1 VSAKGGPE
9 RELRPILGAA
19 SAATAG
25 IVAPAAV
32 FAPAGRDRVTLYV
45 IAAAV
50 AALLVV
56 PWAAAGGPSALMRA
70 IGGDVS
76 LWPVLTASAI
86 ALACAYREADR
97 WTAVFCGFA
106 VAWAFVSAL
115 VTGPTGPS
123 FGWGAAIALAALT
136 VAFARAIA
144 RRGVFAGDPTVATI
158 VVVIATLL
166 VIFIFYPV
174 AKSLLAALFDAR
186 GNFAPQLAAQRL
198 LTEDIWGLGCFG
210 GGTRCGVAINSAIL
224 ATLVGILSTLLGLV
238 FALVVQRGGGRYSGI
253 LKLMSILPIV
263 TPPFVI
269 ALALVVLFGRTGLV
283 TGWLDACCGIPRS
296 RWIYGLPGVTLAQL
310 LTFSPIAFMILYGAL
325 QAISPALEE
334 AAQTLRASRARVF
347 RTVTWPLLRPALAN
361 AFLLGFV
368 ESLADFGNPI
378 VLAGNFDVLST
389 KIFFAVAGAQHD
401 PGRAAALAAVLLGLT
416 LIAFYL
422 QQRWIGRLSYVTVTG
437 KGDGGLPGKLPK
449 PLWNTVFAIAVSWI
463 AFTLVC
469 YLIIFIGGFVKDIG
483 RGDMTL
489 TFHHLLQG
497 FAIAFDNK
505 ASIFTGSAWPSLFN
519 TITVAAVAAP
529 LTAAIGLLA
538 AYVITRHR
546 FVGRRAFEF
555 LTLVSFAIPGTVIGV
570 SYIVAFNVAP
580 LELTGGM
587 AILVLCFV
595 FRNMPV
601 GVRAGVAA
609 LAQIDKT
616 LDEASSTL
624 RASTVRTLR
633 EVILPLLRP
642 AILATLVFSFT
653 HAMTA
658 VSAVI
663 FLATAKYNLATVY
676 VINRVEAGEYPLAI
690 AYSAVLIVV
699 MLFVLLAMQL
709 LVGDTRLGR
718 RSAPALVTGN

>member
-1 VSAKGGPE
+1 M
-9 RELRPILGAA
+9 
-19 SAATAG
+19 SAAAL
-25 IVAPAAV
+25 APAV
-32 FAPAGRDRVTLYV
+32 FVPAGRDRAILG
-45 IAAAV
+45 AAALALLAV
-50 AALLVV
+50 AAA
-56 PWAAAGGPSALMRA
+56 PWALAGGASALAR
-70 IGGDVS
+70 
-76 LWPVLTASAI
+76 
-86 ALACAYREADR
+86 ALAGELSFWPLLAAAAAALLCAWRGHDR
-97 WTAVFCGFA
+97 ATAWGAGLGF
-106 VAWAFVSAL
+106 AWAFAAGFAA
-115 VTGPTGPS
+115 GPAGAS
-123 FGWGAAIALAALT
+123 FGWGAAVALGALA
-136 VAFARAIA
+136 VVVARALA
-144 RRGVFAGDPTVATI
+144 RRGLFGGDATVATI
-158 VVVIATLL
+158 VVAIAVLL
-166 VIFIFYPV
+166 ALFVFFPV
-174 AKSLLAALFDAR
+174 GKSLLAALFDSKGA
-186 GNFAPQLAAQRL
+186 FAPALAVQRL
-198 LTEDIWGLGCFG
+198 LTEDIWGLACLIG
-210 GGTRCGVAINSAIL
+210 GGRCGVAINSALL
-224 ATLVGILSTLLGLV
+224 ATVVGLLSTLLGLV
-238 FALVVQRGGGRYSGI
+238 LALVAQRGGKRYAGVTR
-253 LKLMSILPIV
+253 LMSILPIV

-283 TGWLDACCGIPRS
+283 TGWLESAFAIPRS
-296 RWIYGLPGVTLAQL
+296 RWLYGLPGVTIAQL
-310 LTFSPIAFMILYGAL
+310 LTFSPIAFMILHGAL
-325 QAISPALEE
+325 GAISPALEE

-378 VLAGNFDVLST
+378 VLAGNFEVLST

-416 LIAFYL
+416 LLAFWL
-422 QQRWIGRLSYVTVTG
+422 QQRWVGKLSYVTITG
-437 KGDGGLPGKLPK
+437 KGDGGLHAQLPR
-449 PLWNTVFAIAVSWI
+449 PLWLGCFTTAALWI
-463 AFTLVC
+463 GFTLVC
-469 YLIIFIGGFVKDIG
+469 YAIILTGGFVKDIG
-483 RGDMTL
+483 RGEMTL
-489 TFHHLLQG
+489 TLHHFAAG
-497 FAIAFDNK
+497 FAAGWGEHGF
-505 ASIFTGSAWPSLFN
+505 AFTGSAWNSFF
-519 TITVAAVAAP
+519 TTVIVAAVAAP
-529 LTAAIGLLA
+529 LTAVVGLLA

-555 LTLVSFAIPGTVIGV
+555 LTMVSFAIPGTVIGV

-609 LAQIDKT
+609 LAQIDRT

-676 VINRVEAGEYPLAI
+676 IIGRVEAGEYPLAI
-690 AYSAVLIVV
+690 AYSSVLIAF
-699 MLFVLLAMQL
+699 MLTVLLLMHK
-709 LVGDTRLGR
+709 LVGETRLGR
-718 RSAPALVTGN
+718 RATPVLATGN

>member
-1 VSAKGGPE
+1 ME
-9 RELRPILGAA
+9 N
-19 SAATAG
+19 TAL
-25 IVAPAAV
+25 APAV
-32 FAPAGRDRVTLYV
+32 FAPAARDRATVYV
-45 IAAAV
+45 AGVALAALVMVPWAAGGGPSALLRAWNGDTAMWPLLAATVIAMICAAREYDRAAAV
-50 AALLVV
+50 AAGGAVL
-56 PWAAAGGPSALMRA
+56 WAFAAAFAAGPA
-70 IGGDVS
+70 
-76 LWPVLTASAI
+76 
-86 ALACAYREADR
+86 
-97 WTAVFCGFA
+97 
-106 VAWAFVSAL
+106 
-115 VTGPTGPS
+115 GPS
-123 FGWGAAIALAALT
+123 FGLGAAVALTALT
-136 VAFARAIA
+136 VCFARSIA
-144 RRGVFAGDPTVATI
+144 RRGVFGGDPTVATI
-158 VVVIATLL
+158 VVVIAALL
-166 VIFIFYPV
+166 VIFIFFPV
-174 AKSLLAALFDAR
+174 AKALVAAVFDAQGR
-186 GNFAPQLAAQRL
+186 FMPQLAVQRL
-198 LTEDIWGLGCFG
+198 LTEDIWGIGCLG
-210 GGTRCGVAINSAIL
+210 GGTRCGVAINSALL
-224 ATLVGILSTLLGLV
+224 ATIVGVLSTLIGLI
-238 FALVVQRGGGRYSGI
+238 FALVVQRGGRRYSGV

-269 ALALVVLFGRTGLV
+269 ALALVVLFGRTGIV
-283 TGWLDACCGIPRS
+283 TGWLEAAFGIARS
-296 RWIYGLPGVTLAQL
+296 RWLYGLPGVTLAQL
-310 LTFSPIAFMILYGAL
+310 LTFSPIAFMILFGAL
-325 QAISPALEE
+325 TAISPALEE
-334 AAQTLRASRARVF
+334 AAQTLRASRGRVF

-378 VLAGNFDVLST
+378 VLAGNFEVLST

-416 LIAFYL
+416 LLAFWL
-422 QQRWIGRLSYVTVTG
+422 QQRWVGRLSYVTVTG
-437 KGDGGLPGKLPK
+437 KGDGGLPAKLPRS
-449 PLWNTVFAIAVSWI
+449 LWYSCFGTAATWI
-463 AFTLVC
+463 FFTLVC
-469 YLIIFIGGFVKDIG
+469 YVIIFVGGFVKDIG

-489 TFHHLLQG
+489 TFSHFLAG
-497 FAIAFDNK
+497 FGIDLHTK
-505 ASIFTGSAWPSLFN
+505 GTIFTGSAWDSLFT
-519 TITVAAVAAP
+519 TIEVAAISAP
-529 LTAAIGLLA
+529 LTALVGLLA

-555 LTLVSFAIPGTVIGV
+555 LTMVSFAIPGTVIGV

-624 RASTVRTLR
+624 RASTLRTLR

-690 AYSAVLIVV
+690 AYSAVLILV
-699 MLFVLLAMQL
+699 MLVVLLAMQKL
-709 LVGDTRLGR
+709 IGETRLGR
-718 RSAPALVTGN
+718 RAVPTAAPAAVLVTGH